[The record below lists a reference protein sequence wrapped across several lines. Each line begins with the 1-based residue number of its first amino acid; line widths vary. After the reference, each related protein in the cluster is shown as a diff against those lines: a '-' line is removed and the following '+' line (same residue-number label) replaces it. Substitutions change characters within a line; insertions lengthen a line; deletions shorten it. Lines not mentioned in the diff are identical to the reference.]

1 MKPKIKYWQSNEK
14 LEKGWV
20 TRHPD
25 GLMFQHYEKEAEY
38 DELHRDAI
46 VQELVKNK
54 YIICGDTHQYYA
66 VPVFEDGYIM
76 LSMRVWR
83 EVMEEAYRIM
93 NPKVEEIPNFYV
105 ASWCDI
111 EENLPPDAEAH
122 LWTSRSYS

>member
-1 MKPKIKYWQSNEK
+1 MKPKIKYWQSNER

-25 GLMFQHYEKEAEY
+25 GFAFQHYEKEAEY

-46 VQELVKNK
+46 VQELVRNK

-66 VPVFEDGYIM
+66 VPVFNDGYIM

-83 EVMEEAYRIM
+83 EVMEEAYKIM
-93 NPKVEEIPNFYV
+93 NPKAEEIPNFYV

-122 LWTSRSYS
+122 LWASRSYS